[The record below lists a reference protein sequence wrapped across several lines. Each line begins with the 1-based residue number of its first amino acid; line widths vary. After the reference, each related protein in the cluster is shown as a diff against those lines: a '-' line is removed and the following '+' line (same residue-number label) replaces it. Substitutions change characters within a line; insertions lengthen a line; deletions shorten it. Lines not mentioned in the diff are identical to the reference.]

1 MRYSFMKRKSVMALL
16 VISLFASLFQPPSV
30 SYAANAA
37 PNVVPSL
44 REWTGGAGAFQLK
57 DTSRIVIDSSYSDE
71 LAETAAAFK
80 DDVTLVAGKALT
92 VVQAN
97 AANAGDIFLTL
108 NSDDMAIGN
117 EGYVLEAAASLSIKG
132 HSTAGVFY
140 GTRTVLQ
147 ILQQDPSR
155 SYVPK
160 GTAKDYP
167 QFAQRGV
174 MLDVGRR
181 YYSMAYL
188 EDTIKRLAWNK
199 LNTFQ
204 IHFSEWSG
212 FRLQSDTYPGLA
224 STKSYSKAD
233 IVRLTEI
240 ADRYHVMIIPEL
252 EMPGHA
258 AILNKYKPAMKFSC
272 SSMDKD
278 TTGWDIPQFTVDYTK
293 SETRTF
299 IKGLLDEFV
308 PLFKGPYFHIGS
320 DEIQT
325 ESKMNAC
332 PELVAYKNSKGLPK
346 VGDSFIEFI
355 NEMSQ
360 HVKQLGKIPMNWNGF
375 EDYHPSIPLNSDNVI
390 TVWSDEKSSSKQ
402 ASAFANEG
410 YKVYASPGDVLY
422 VTPGKS
428 LLPDTSYLYESWNP
442 SVHTNMMGYFISIWS
457 DYWDQVKT
465 PDGRVGYESGSSF
478 KGVEVGDGEYVIPE
492 SNFEDASRKPRQA
505 LSERMWGGPRSAT
518 ASDFFNRVSLIG
530 DEPSVSNPAP
540 ADPLGITI
548 IKNSEQGT
556 DLNRIHY
563 SKIGTSGSNGWIVSS
578 DSYTSLTD
586 AYFEIKFVG
595 TQIKLVGGIAP
606 GHGIAAVSL
615 DGSSEVDA
623 DLYAPSRQNATA
635 WFTSPVL
642 PYGEHTVKARVAGRK
657 NSSASGT
664 FLSLERVEVM
674 NRVVVENTVSG
685 AGNHQ
690 FNYTG
695 TWNVGAESTSAAT
708 NDAYEMKFTGKQII
722 LIGTKSPGAGI
733 AGITIDGGA
742 EKLVDLYAST
752 SQSGANLF
760 VSPILSSGAHM
771 IKVRVTGTKNSQ
783 AIGTAIAVDRAEI
796 VLAQQI
802 NVTGIQMDKDSLH
815 LKVGETSEIEA
826 VVSPINATNKNV
838 TWTSSDEAVAK
849 VADSGNGK
857 AVVTGLKAGSATIT
871 AAAAEGNFTSVSQVT
886 VDNNAPAAPGTLL
899 SAAAGTV
906 QAGSQLTIRFG
917 VTNVTYNVYAQDI
930 KLSYDSSLLE
940 FVSAA
945 SMKDGV
951 SIVQTKDQAGQLRLI
966 LVSQGATHPVTGT
979 ADMVQ
984 IVFMAKN
991 VQQAATGL
999 ITAATVILADAQ
1011 GKETSATSSSIS
1023 VQVTPVPVGIPGD
1036 LNHDNKVSIGDLG
1049 FAAANYGKTSSSP
1062 DWDQVKSAD
1071 MNNDNIIDILD
1082 LAALAN
1088 RMVE

>member
-1 MRYSFMKRKSVMALL
+1 MRYSFIKRKSVMALMA
-16 VISLFASLFQPPSV
+16 ISLIASLFQLPSV
-30 SYAANAA
+30 TYAANAA

-57 DTSRIVIDSSYSDE
+57 DTSRIVIDSSYSAE
-71 LAETAAAFK
+71 LAETAADFK
-80 DDVTLVAGKALT
+80 EDVSLVAGKAIT

-108 NSDDMAIGN
+108 NSDDTSIGN
-117 EGYVLEAAASLSIKG
+117 EGYVLEAAEALSIKG

-147 ILQQDPSR
+147 ILQQDPSH
-155 SYVPK
+155 SFVPK

-181 YYSMAYL
+181 FYSMDYL

-204 IHFSEWSG
+204 IHFSEWNG
-212 FRLQSDTYPGLA
+212 FRLQSDTYPGLT

-233 IVRLTEI
+233 IVQLNEI

-252 EMPGHA
+252 EMPGHS
-258 AILNKYKPAMKFSC
+258 AILNKYNSAMKFSC

-293 SETRTF
+293 TETRDF

-320 DEIQT
+320 DEIQG
-325 ESKMNAC
+325 ESNMNAC

-360 HVKQLGKIPMNWNGF
+360 HVKQLGKTPMNWNGF
-375 EDYHPSIPLNSDNVI
+375 EDYHPSIALNKDNVI
-390 TVWSDEKSSSKQ
+390 TVWSDEDSSSKQ
-402 ASAFANEG
+402 PIAFANEG
-410 YKVYASPGDVLY
+410 YKVYAAPGDVLY

-428 LLPDTSYLYESWNP
+428 LVPDTTYLYESWNP
-442 SVHTNMMGYFISIWS
+442 AVHANIIGYFMPIWS

-465 PDGRVGYESGSSF
+465 PDGRIGYESGSSF
-478 KGVEVGDGEYVIPE
+478 KGNEVGDGEYVIPE
-492 SNFEDASRKPRQA
+492 SNFENAARKPRQA
-505 LSERMWGGPRSAT
+505 MSERLWGGPRSAS

-540 ADPLGITI
+540 ADPLGLTV

-556 DLNRIHY
+556 DFNRVHY
-563 SKIGTSGSNGWIVSS
+563 STIGTSGSNGWVVSG
-578 DSYTSLTD
+578 DSYTNLTN
-586 AYFEIKFVG
+586 AYFDIKFVG
-595 TQIKLVGGIAP
+595 TQVKLVGGKAP

-615 DGSSEVDA
+615 DGGAEVDA
-623 DLYAPSRQNATA
+623 DLYASSRQNTTA
-635 WFTSPVL
+635 WYTSPVL
-642 PYGEHTVKARVAGRK
+642 PYGEHTIKARVTGRK
-657 NSSASGT
+657 NSSASGS
-664 FLSLERVEVM
+664 FLSLERVEVL
-674 NRVVVENTVSG
+674 NRTVVENTVTG
-685 AGNHQ
+685 TDNHQ

-722 LIGTKSPGAGI
+722 LIGTKAPGAGI

-742 EKLVDLYAST
+742 EKMIDMYAST

-760 VSPILSSGAHM
+760 VSPILSSGAHT

-783 AIGTAIAVDRAEI
+783 ATGTAISVDRAEI
-796 VLAQQI
+796 VLAEQV
-802 NVTGIQMDKDSLH
+802 NVTGVQVDKDALQ
-815 LKVGETSEIEA
+815 LRVGATSEIEA

-838 TWTSSDEAVAK
+838 TWTSSDESVAT

-857 AVVTGLKAGSATIT
+857 AVVTALKAGSATIK
-871 AAAAEGNFTSVSQVT
+871 AATAEGNFTSVSQVT
-886 VDNNAPAAPGTLL
+886 VDNNAPAAPGTSL
-899 SAAAGTV
+899 SAAASTV
-906 QAGSQLTIRFG
+906 QAGGQLTVRLG
-917 VTNVTYNVYAQDI
+917 VSNVTYNVYGQDF
-930 KLSYDSSLLE
+930 KLNYDPSLLE
-940 FVSAA
+940 FVSAT
-945 SMKDGV
+945 SVKDGV
-951 SIVQTKDQAGQLRLI
+951 SIVQTKDQAGTLRLI
-966 LVSQGATHPVTGT
+966 LASEGAAHPVTGT
-979 ADMVQ
+979 ADMAQ
-984 IVFMAKN
+984 IVFKAKN
-991 VQQAATGL
+991 VQQAATGS
-999 ITAATVILADAQ
+999 ITVAAAILADAQ
-1011 GKETSATSSSIS
+1011 GIETSATASSIS
-1023 VQVTPVPVGIPGD
+1023 VQVTPVPVGVPGD

-1071 MNNDNIIDILD
+1071 LNNDKIIDILD
-1082 LAALAN
+1082 LAAIAKKF
-1088 RMVE
+1088 VQ